1 MTKITYEI
9 DAMDWSDQSGH
20 GDRDKCVEAL
30 GEWFDGLDFK
40 SQLAIFY
47 AQQFASDNMDQ
58 PADQPQ
64 FDPMNDGCPW
74 CQMVFEAQTRI
85 LKQFAPWVLSEGGP
99 TTGYNLSLFAKLE
112 KAEETV

>member
-1 MTKITYEI
+1 
-9 DAMDWSDQSGH
+9 MDWSDQSGH

-47 AQQFASDNMDQ
+47 AQQFASDNMEQ